1 MKLPEKILYA
11 HEHTTIDLSGP
22 KKNIDCRLDDF
33 DATAAEYR
41 RLAEHGVVGIIDQT
55 NRGMGRNVAY
65 VQKMA
70 AQAGGEIT
78 HATGYYKEPFLPPEC
93 YTLTEQQLCDIMVKE
108 LTEGMEGTG
117 VRATVI
123 GEIGTSK
130 DITETEAKVFRAA
143 SRAHAETGAPIC
155 THTTLG
161 TRGLEQLE
169 IFKSFGVDLSR
180 VVLSHIDLSAN
191 LDYMKRLLDQGV
203 NIAFD
208 TIGKCNY
215 QPDVS
220 RADWLSRLCAEGYD
234 TQIVM
239 SMDITR
245 RSKIYFLPAGLPLGL
260 CLLLTAV
267 SRTTL
272 PTLTLPLLVP
282 DLFFAALLA
291 AAYVGYRREGA
302 WMQDDHLT
310 LRRQKGF
317 HLHCVC
323 ALHPDLCLTVQQS
336 PWAVA
341 AHRANLT
348 LIFPGRLKQ
357 KVRSVALTELAFL
370 QQAER

>member
-70 AQAGGEIT
+70 AQAGVEIT

-108 LTEGMEGTG
+108 LTEGIEGTG

-208 TIGKCNY
+208 TRLA
-215 QPDVS
+215 QPPLCGRV
-220 RADWLSRLCAEGYD
+220 RHADRHEHGHHPPQQLCRPGRCGL
-234 TQIVM
+234 Q
-239 SMDITR
+239 
-245 RSKIYFLPAGLPLGL
+245 LPAGHL
-260 CLLLTAV
+260 CSAGKRGRRAGPRMGEPAVPQCTAHLQ
-267 SRTTL
+267 RTEITRIRGIDNENL
-272 PTLTLPLLVP
+272 SPA
-282 DLFFAALLA
+282 FYLA
-291 AAYVGYRREGA
+291 GTGKTA
-302 WMQDDHLT
+302 
-310 LRRQKGF
+310 
-317 HLHCVC
+317 
-323 ALHPDLCLTVQQS
+323 PVQG
-336 PWAVA
+336 
-341 AHRANLT
+341 H
-348 LIFPGRLKQ
+348 
-357 KVRSVALTELAFL
+357 
-370 QQAER
+370 

>member
-70 AQAGGEIT
+70 AQAGVEIT

-108 LTEGMEGTG
+108 LTEGIEGTG

-155 THTTLG
+155 TQ
-161 TRGLEQLE
+161 R
-169 IFKSFGVDLSR
+169 R
-180 VVLSHIDLSAN
+180 
-191 LDYMKRLLDQGV
+191 
-203 NIAFD
+203 
-208 TIGKCNY
+208 
-215 QPDVS
+215 S
-220 RADWLSRLCAEGYD
+220 RAAWSSWRSSR
-234 TQIVM
+234 
-239 SMDITR
+239 
-245 RSKIYFLPAGLPLGL
+245 
-260 CLLLTAV
+260 
-267 SRTTL
+267 
-272 PTLTLPLLVP
+272 
-282 DLFFAALLA
+282 AL
-291 AAYVGYRREGA
+291 
-302 WMQDDHLT
+302 
-310 LRRQKGF
+310 
-317 HLHCVC
+317 
-323 ALHPDLCLTVQQS
+323 
-336 PWAVA
+336 
-341 AHRANLT
+341 
-348 LIFPGRLKQ
+348 
-357 KVRSVALTELAFL
+357 ALT
-370 QQAER
+370 